1 MLGGFLDTY
10 QFYIQFYMHL
20 TNKYKKIKELEV
32 LGVPFKIIP
41 THKELT
47 MEKTWRSFQAPN

>member
-1 MLGGFLDTY
+1 
-10 QFYIQFYMHL
+10 MHL